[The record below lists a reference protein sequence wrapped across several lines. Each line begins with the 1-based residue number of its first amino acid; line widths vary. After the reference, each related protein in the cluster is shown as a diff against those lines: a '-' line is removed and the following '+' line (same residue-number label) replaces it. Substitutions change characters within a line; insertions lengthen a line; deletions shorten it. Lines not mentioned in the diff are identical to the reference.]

1 MTEKKAF
8 PTPSTEDL
16 EEIKLLKSR
25 ADQMG
30 VKYHHRAGLK
40 KMKEIVEAG
49 MNAVTSPEVKIPE
62 IIFSPE
68 EEETNQPQERPF
80 AKKARL
86 RKEANELVRVRISC
100 MNPNKKDW
108 DGEIYTVSN
117 SVVGTV
123 KKYVPF
129 NAENGWHVPKI
140 IFTAMTERKCQIFH
154 TVKDSRGNKVRKGKL
169 IKELNIEVL
178 PALTN
183 IELKDLATQQAMAN
197 NLG

>member
-49 MNAVTSPEVKIPE
+49 MNAVTSPEIKIPE
-62 IIFSPE
+62 ITLSPE
-68 EEETNQPQERPF
+68 EEETKQPQERSF

-86 RKEANELVRVRISC
+86 RKEANELIRVRISC

-140 IFTAMTERKCQIFH
+140 IYQAMTERKCQIFS

-169 IKELNIEVL
+169 VKELNIEVL

-183 IELKDLATQQAMAN
+183 AELKDLATQQAMAA